1 MDIPLKAKVRA
12 SDGQIGV
19 VGGLI
24 SDESGKAVTHLILQ
38 EGHLWGKKEV
48 ALPLAAVDR
57 VEGDTVY
64 LKLDKKAI
72 EQLPMLP
79 HKRKYVEGE
88 AHVEL
93 VARVFNAPDKDN
105 ERLAREALDYAQ
117 DLHKHQVVTLLNA
130 ALLVKDQDGTVS
142 VVDTREIDPK
152 KGRVLGAITGGLVGL
167 IAGPGGAI
175 VGALAGLGAGGAAG
189 KRIDEGF
196 SDEFLKNL
204 QDHLQPGSAAVI
216 LLVEHQWRR
225 SAAESLA
232 GQEGFIFQQSLTDKL
247 VEDLLDA
254 SASDEQPSTA

>member
-1 MDIPLKAKVRA
+1 VRA

-24 SDESGKAVTHLILQ
+24 SDESGEAVTHFIVLK
-38 EGHLWGKKEV
+38 GNRRRKAEV

-64 LKLDKKAI
+64 LKLDKEAI

-79 HKRKYVEGE
+79 HKRKHGEGE
-88 AHVEL
+88 THVEL

-105 ERLAREALDYAQ
+105 ERLAREALEYAQ
-117 DLHKHQVVTLLNA
+117 DLHQSQVLKLLNA

-142 VVDTREIDPK
+142 VVDIREIDPK

-167 IAGPGGAI
+167 LAGPGGAI
-175 VGALAGLGAGGAAG
+175 VGALAGMGAGGAAG
-189 KRIDEGF
+189 KLIDEGF
-196 SDEFLKNL
+196 SDKFLKNL

-216 LLVEHQWRR
+216 LLVEHRWRR
-225 SAAESLA
+225 SVADSMA
-232 GQEGFIFQQSLTDKL
+232 GEEGFILQQPLTDRL
-247 VEDLLDA
+247 VEDLMAA
-254 SASDEQPSTA
+254 SGSNE

>member
-1 MDIPLKAKVRA
+1 MDIPLNAKVRA

-24 SDESGKAVTHLILQ
+24 SDESGKTVTHLILQ
-38 EGHLWGKKEV
+38 EGHVWGKKEV

-105 ERLAREALDYAQ
+105 ERLAREALDYVE
-117 DLHKHQVVTLLNA
+117 DLHRRQTVKLLNA
-130 ALLVKDQDGTVS
+130 ALLVKGQDGTVS

-167 IAGPGGAI
+167 LAGPGGAI

-189 KRIDEGF
+189 KRVDEGF
-196 SDEFLKNL
+196 SDKFLNNL
-204 QDHLQPGSAAVI
+204 EDHLQPGSAAVI
-216 LLVEHQWRR
+216 LLVEHRWAR
-225 SAAESLA
+225 SAAESMA
-232 GQEGFIFQQSLTDKL
+232 GQEGFIFQQPLTDRL
-247 VEDLLDA
+247 VEDLMAA
-254 SASDEQPSTA
+254 SGSDE